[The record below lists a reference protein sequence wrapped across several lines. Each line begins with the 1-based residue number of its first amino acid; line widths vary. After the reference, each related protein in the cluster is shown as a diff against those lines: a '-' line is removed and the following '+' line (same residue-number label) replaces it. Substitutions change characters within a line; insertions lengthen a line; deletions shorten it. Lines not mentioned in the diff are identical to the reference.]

1 MEIIKPQI
9 SVSITKTELNS
20 LINEAMAIPDYAA
33 AIKRVLSPLLAESF
47 PQFPEFTNVTIGD
60 TDESGVTQV
69 ILKQPAAP
77 KSNSTI
83 KAIEPAV
90 VIDKPEKTAQTDDAV
105 ADAPDAVNVSEPEP
119 EAAINSS
126 ELFDSEQPNSPTY
139 VDPFGN

>member
-20 LINEAMAIPDYAA
+20 LINEAMAMPDYAA

-69 ILKQPAAP
+69 ILKQPP
-77 KSNSTI
+77 VSKSNGTI
-83 KAIEPAV
+83 KSIEPAV
-90 VIDKPEKTAQTDDAV
+90 INEPKAAV
-105 ADAPDAVNVSEPEP
+105 AAEAENILPGNGLDSLAAEASEPSDTQAP
-119 EAAINSS
+119 ININA
-126 ELFDSEQPNSPTY
+126 QAY
-139 VDPFGN
+139 VDPFDS

>member
-20 LINEAMAIPDYAA
+20 LINEAMALPDYAA
-33 AIKRVLSPLLAESF
+33 AIKRVLNPLLADSF

-60 TDESGVTQV
+60 TDESGATQV

-77 KSNSTI
+77 RSNSAI

-90 VIDKPEKTAQTDDAV
+90 VINKSENTAQNDDAV
-105 ADAPDAVNVSEPEP
+105 ADAADVSEPEAEP
-119 EAAINSS
+119 EPAINSS
-126 ELFDSEQPNSPTY
+126 ELFNSEQPAPTY

>member
-9 SVSITKTELNS
+9 SISITKTELNS
-20 LINEAMAIPDYAA
+20 LISEAMALPDYAA
-33 AIKRVLSPLLAESF
+33 AIKRVLNPLLADSF

-77 KSNSTI
+77 RSNSAI

-90 VIDKPEKTAQTDDAV
+90 VINKSENTAQKDDVV
-105 ADAPDAVNVSEPEP
+105 ADRTEPEAEPEP
-119 EAAINSS
+119 ETAINSS
-126 ELFDSEQPNSPTY
+126 ELFNSEQTNSPTY

>member
-20 LINEAMAIPDYAA
+20 LINEAMALPDYAA
-33 AIKRVLSPLLAESF
+33 AIKRVLNPLLADSF

-60 TDESGVTQV
+60 TDESGATQV

-77 KSNSTI
+77 RSNSAI

-90 VIDKPEKTAQTDDAV
+90 VINKSENTAETDDAESEPV
-105 ADAPDAVNVSEPEP
+105 PEAEPEP
-119 EAAINSS
+119 ETNSS

-139 VDPFGN
+139 DVDPFGN

>member
-20 LINEAMAIPDYAA
+20 LINEALAIPDYSA
-33 AIKRVLSPLLAESF
+33 AIKRVLSPLLADSF

-60 TDESGVTQV
+60 TDESGATQV

-77 KSNSTI
+77 RSNSAI

-90 VIDKPEKTAQTDDAV
+90 VINKSENTAQKDDAV
-105 ADAPDAVNVSEPEP
+105 ADGTEPEAEPEP
-119 EAAINSS
+119 ETNSS
-126 ELFDSEQPNSPTY
+126 ELFNSEQPNSPTY